1 MPKLPQLVF
10 ATNNPHKLSEVQQ
23 ILGNSIE
30 LLSLSDIGFPD
41 EIPED
46 FNTLEENASQK
57 AWHIYNKYKM
67 NCFADDTGLEVDA
80 LHGEPGV
87 RSARYAGEGKSP
99 SDNIE
104 KLLRKLTGVSNRIA
118 QFRTVIS
125 LIIDGTEYQFEGV
138 VKGEIIEEY
147 RGSLGFGYDPL
158 FIPLGYEETFAQMD
172 PKLKNEISHRGLAI
186 KKLTRFL
193 HDKLHQR
200 NSRGEED

>member
-10 ATNNPHKLSEVQQ
+10 ATNNHHKLSEVQQ

-30 LLSLSDIGFPD
+30 LLSLSEIGFTD

-67 NCFADDTGLEVDA
+67 NCFADDTGLEVNA
-80 LHGEPGV
+80 LNGEPGV
-87 RSARYAGEGKSP
+87 RSARYAGEGKTP
-99 SDNIE
+99 SDNID
-104 KLLRKLTGVSNRIA
+104 KLLRKLKGVSNRKA

-125 LIIDGTEYQFEGV
+125 LIVDGIEYQFQGV
-138 VKGEIIEEY
+138 VEGKIIEEF

-158 FIPLGYEETFAQMD
+158 FIPYGHTETFAQMA
-172 PKLKNEISHRGLAI
+172 PKLKNEISHRGVAI
-186 KKLTRFL
+186 KKLTKFL
-193 HDKLHQR
+193 IDKFL
-200 NSRGEED
+200 

>member
-10 ATNNPHKLSEVQQ
+10 ATNNHHKLSEVQQ
-23 ILGNSIE
+23 IQGNSIE
-30 LLSLSDIGFPD
+30 LLSLSDIGFTD

-67 NCFADDTGLEVDA
+67 NCFADDTGLEVNA
-80 LHGEPGV
+80 LNGEPGV
-87 RSARYAGEGKSP
+87 RSARYAGEGKTP

-104 KLLRKLTGVSNRIA
+104 KLLRKLKGVSNRKA

-125 LIIDGTEYQFEGV
+125 LIVDGIEYQFQGIVE
-138 VKGEIIEEY
+138 GEIIEEL

-158 FIPLGYEETFAQMD
+158 FIPNGYTETFAQMA
-172 PKLKNEISHRGLAI
+172 PKLKNEISHRGVAI
-186 KKLTRFL
+186 KKLTKFL
-193 HDKLHQR
+193 IDKFL
-200 NSRGEED
+200 

>member
-10 ATNNPHKLSEVQQ
+10 ATNNHHKLSEVQQ

-30 LLSLSDIGFPD
+30 LLTLSDIGFTD

-67 NCFADDTGLEVDA
+67 NCFADDTGLEVNA
-80 LHGEPGV
+80 LNGEPGV
-87 RSARYAGEGKSP
+87 RSARYAGKTP

-104 KLLRKLTGVSNRIA
+104 KLLRKLKGVSNRKA

-125 LIIDGTEYQFEGV
+125 LIVDGIEYQFQGIVE
-138 VKGEIIEEY
+138 GEIIEEF

-158 FIPLGYEETFAQMD
+158 FIPYGYTETFAQMA
-172 PKLKNEISHRGLAI
+172 PKLKNEISHRGVAI
-186 KKLTRFL
+186 KKLTKFL
-193 HDKLHQR
+193 IDKFL
-200 NSRGEED
+200 